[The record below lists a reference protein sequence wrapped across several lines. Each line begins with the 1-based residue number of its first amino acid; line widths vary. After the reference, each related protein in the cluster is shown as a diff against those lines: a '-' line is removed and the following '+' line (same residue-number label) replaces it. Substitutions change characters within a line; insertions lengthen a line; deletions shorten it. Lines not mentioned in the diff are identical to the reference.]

1 MYHHHSVLTLPA
13 VSSASCVLQCSEV
26 RGPAGQ
32 CCVPSP
38 VCLPRDTVNCRLGD
52 NAVDNKYRDNK
63 VETPVICMID
73 GGQQCRPRPSLQ
85 CCMHDPRSL
94 QCLTLDIYKL
104 PHHTSPPP
112 TLHSVSALL
121 DVYNLLHS
129 YNGISREHNS
139 YYCYPLHLS
148 AHSQQSE
155 RLVFCWTLME
165 VVLLTF
171 SGVLNNQLEKLEAAK
186 AA

>member
-1 MYHHHSVLTLPA
+1 MLTLPA

-26 RGPAGQ
+26 RGPAGR

-104 PHHTSPPP
+104 PHHTSPHCTLCLHCSMFTIYCILTMEYPGNTTAIIATHCICLP
-112 TLHSVSALL
+112 T
-121 DVYNLLHS
+121 
-129 YNGISREHNS
+129 HNTQK
-139 YYCYPLHLS
+139 C
-148 AHSQQSE
+148 
-155 RLVFCWTLME
+155 
-165 VVLLTF
+165 
-171 SGVLNNQLEKLEAAK
+171 
-186 AA
+186 

>member
-1 MYHHHSVLTLPA
+1 MV
-13 VSSASCVLQCSEV
+13 VSSAAPAPLCS
-26 RGPAGQ
+26 A
-32 CCVPSP
+32 
-38 VCLPRDTVNCRLGD
+38 
-52 NAVDNKYRDNK
+52 A
-63 VETPVICMID
+63 CMIQ
-73 GGQQCRPRPSLQ
+73 GHCSVS
-85 CCMHDPRSL
+85 HW
-94 QCLTLDIYKL
+94 IFINY
-104 PHHTSPPP
+104 HTTPAPPP

-129 YNGISREHNS
+129 YNGISS

>member
-1 MYHHHSVLTLPA
+1 MYLVYLHHSVLTLPA

-52 NAVDNKYRDNK
+52 ITVDNKYRDNK

-85 CCMHDPRSL
+85 CCIAACMIQGHCSVSHWIFINYHTTPAPRPHCTL
-94 QCLTLDIYKL
+94 CLHCSKMFTIYCILTMDIY
-104 PHHTSPPP
+104 
-112 TLHSVSALL
+112 
-121 DVYNLLHS
+121 
-129 YNGISREHNS
+129 
-139 YYCYPLHLS
+139 
-148 AHSQQSE
+148 
-155 RLVFCWTLME
+155 
-165 VVLLTF
+165 
-171 SGVLNNQLEKLEAAK
+171 
-186 AA
+186 